1 MQTAIEINIDDSI
14 LLSLKAQKQEFA
26 QMLRF
31 YTALALY
38 RQNKL
43 SLGKAAELAGYNRL
57 DFIDKLRLEK
67 QAIFDYEPELTEEM
81 IAAANIL
88 EKNHEIQSIN

>member
-14 LLSLKAQKQEFA
+14 LLALKTKKQQFT
-26 QMLRF
+26 QTLRF

-67 QAIFDYEPELTEEM
+67 QPIFDYEAEM
-81 IAAANIL
+81 IEQMTEAADTLLARM
-88 EKNHEIQSIN
+88 KS